1 MNKNEEKGRGVKNY
15 DKNEEKGRG
24 SQELW
29 IKIKIKIA
37 RKIIDFWRI
46 ITAEPINP
54 CEVSRKRDWNL
65 FKVFRNL
72 CNPETAGTEIFI
84 SFSKII

>member
-1 MNKNEEKGRGVKNY
+1 MYKNEEKEREGGRIMNKNEEKGRGVVKNH
-15 DKNEEKGRG
+15 DKNEEKG

-54 CEVSRKRDWNL
+54 YES
-65 FKVFRNL
+65 FKEERL
-72 CNPETAGTEIFI
+72 E
-84 SFSKII
+84 SFQGKS